1 MLDNKAWEIRGKY
14 VGNVLQSPM
23 ECVIFSISSPHV
35 EDFSFGALPCRKTQ
49 GGRPVIPAKK
59 KKLGF
64 ISKGP
69 TFLGGHLVGRII

>member
-1 MLDNKAWEIRGKY
+1 MWK
-14 VGNVLQSPM
+14 
-23 ECVIFSISSPHV
+23 IFSSERCPES
-35 EDFSFGALPCRKTQ
+35 RKTQ

-69 TFLGGHLVGRII
+69 TFLGGHLVDRII